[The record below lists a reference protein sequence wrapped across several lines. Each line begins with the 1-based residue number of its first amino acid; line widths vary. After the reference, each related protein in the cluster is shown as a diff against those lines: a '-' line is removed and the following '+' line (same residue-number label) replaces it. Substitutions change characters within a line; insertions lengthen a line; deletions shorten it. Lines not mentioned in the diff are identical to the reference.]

1 MENLSLPRNT
11 PPKEWVC
18 FVATAAFGSPVEPQ
32 VEILRQFRDQYL
44 KTNLLGQE
52 FVKYYYKYSPPVA
65 EKIAHSPRLQLMTR
79 QILKPL
85 IFFADH
91 LISD

>member
-1 MENLSLPRNT
+1 MQNPSLSRNT

-18 FVATAAFGSPVEPQ
+18 FVATAAFGSPMEPQ
-32 VEILRQFRDQYL
+32 VQTLRQFRDQYL
-44 KTNLLGQE
+44 NTNSLGQE

-65 EKIAHSPRLQLMTR
+65 TKIAHSPRLQFITR

-85 IFFADH
+85 IFVADH
-91 LISD
+91 LIRD